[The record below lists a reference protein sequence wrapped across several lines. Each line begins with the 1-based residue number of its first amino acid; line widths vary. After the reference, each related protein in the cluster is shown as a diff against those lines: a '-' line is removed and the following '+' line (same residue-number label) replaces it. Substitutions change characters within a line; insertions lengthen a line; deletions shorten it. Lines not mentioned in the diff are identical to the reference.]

1 VPTRSTHD
9 ERWQQRAARARLLAA
24 ERPAVAELLLF
35 YAALAVAQGA
45 ILRDHCYVLP
55 DDGTIDP
62 SALHRA
68 TRPFLSSIIAVAPPT
83 FVERLRSL
91 QDDSVRRFVVEALWQ
106 PFAEAAARSRTH
118 KSMGTNG
125 ERCPICRGA
134 PVVAMLRE
142 QSHGAR
148 RSLICGLCLSEWPAP
163 RLMCLNC
170 GESRFESL
178 PVFRA
183 DEFDAI
189 RIDACDTCH
198 TYIKTI
204 DLTRD
209 GAASPM
215 VDDLASM
222 PLDLWAAERGYQRAR
237 PNLLGF

>member
-1 VPTRSTHD
+1 M
-9 ERWQQRAARARLLAA
+9 LAA

-35 YAALAVAQGA
+35 YAALAIAQGA
-45 ILRDHCYVLP
+45 ILRDHSYVVTGG
-55 DDGTIDP
+55 GTIDP

-68 TRPFLSSIIAVAPPT
+68 TRPFLSSIIATAPPA
-83 FVERLRSL
+83 FAQRLRSL
-91 QDDSVRRFVVEALWQ
+91 REDSVRRFVVEALWQ
-106 PFAEAAARSRTH
+106 PFAEAARNRAHASVDA
-118 KSMGTNG
+118 GG

-148 RSLICGLCLSEWPAP
+148 RSLVCGLCFTEWPAP

-183 DEFDAI
+183 QEFDAI

-198 TYIKTI
+198 TYVKTI

-209 GAASPM
+209 GAACPI
-215 VDDLASM
+215 VDDVASM